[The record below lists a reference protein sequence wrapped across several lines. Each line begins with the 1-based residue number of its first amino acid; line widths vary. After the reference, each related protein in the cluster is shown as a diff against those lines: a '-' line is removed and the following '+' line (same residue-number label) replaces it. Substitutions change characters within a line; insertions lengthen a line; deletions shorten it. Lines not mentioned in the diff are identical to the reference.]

1 MTHEQPTSRVQA
13 VKDLY
18 AAMRVGDHDAILAHL
33 ADDVAWEHGTE
44 SHKLPWVP
52 FRSGKADVFDAFRS
66 AAIDSTYDF
75 EPTTF
80 FESGDRVTALVNFT
94 LHVPVAGDD
103 RPETLSWQET
113 HQWQFDAVGL
123 VRSFRQRSDIGE
135 VTRTGDARGRV
146 LPFER
151 PLRVTLAWQ

>member
-1 MTHEQPTSRVQA
+1 MSHVQA

-18 AAMRVGDHDAILAHL
+18 AAMRRGDDAAILAGL
-33 ADDVAWEHGTE
+33 ADDVSWEHGSE

-52 FRSGKADVFDAFRS
+52 FRSGKAEVFDAFRS
-66 AAIDSTYDF
+66 AAIDNTYDF

-80 FESGDRVTALVNFT
+80 FESGDRVTALVTFT

-103 RPETLSWQET
+103 KPETLSWQET
-113 HQWQFDAVGL
+113 HQWQFDVAGL
-123 VRSFRQRSDIGE
+123 VRSFRQRSD
-135 VTRTGDARGRV
+135 VNHTGSPDDVRGRV

-151 PLRVTLAWQ
+151 PLRVGLAWR